1 MPSRRCIRGTRAI
14 ADASS
19 LEARPE
25 AFRINVLQH
34 SIHLSLVPC
43 NRLMHHATH
52 NMLRVILEILQL
64 FLPEP
69 CSNMLE
75 AAPATEP
82 LQVVDAQSDPLA
94 VVSPQGAKEAEVFQ
108 EAVEATEEPPPTHKF
123 EDDD

>member
-1 MPSRRCIRGTRAI
+1 MPGTRAI

-25 AFRINVLQH
+25 AFRINVLKH
-34 SIHLSLVPC
+34 SINLSLVPC

-52 NMLRVILEILQL
+52 NMLRVILEILHL

-94 VVSPQGAKEAEVFQ
+94 VVPPQGANKAEVFH
-108 EAVEATEEPPPTHKF
+108 EAVEATEHPPHNPHLV
-123 EDDD
+123 ER